1 VQLNVHG
8 GAGATGDRE
17 VDACSVR
24 VSLGEG
30 VEGRLEVAPAQV
42 SRPVVVTGVDG
53 AEERPNRGGRID
65 RRGRCRRRHRRRGR
79 NHNPAGVGRRRGRG
93 RSRNSAGWVGTGEE
107 EAWEANACWRK
118 DQPTQPAQT
127 TAATIPLIR
136 NRLALSTVDKRRR
149 VRPQSSA
156 SRIRARRT
164 ATDSSSWV
172 S

>member
-1 VQLNVHG
+1 MAPKNARTVVAGSTDEG
-8 GAGATGDRE
+8 GAGGGTGDE
-17 VDACSVR
+17 GGTTIP
-24 VSLGEG
+24 LGWVGTGDEG
-30 VEGRLEVAPAQV
+30 
-42 SRPVVVTGVDG
+42 G
-53 AEERPNRGGRID
+53 AATPL
-65 RRGRCRRRHRRRGR
+65 
-79 NHNPAGVGRRRGRG
+79 
-93 RSRNSAGWVGTGEE
+93 GWVGTGEE